1 MINLI
6 SSLLHL
12 FYPQGCAICG
22 LSLASSEQQLCL
34 QCLLQLPVT
43 SFQHF
48 SDNPVE
54 KLFYGRVNIQHAMA
68 AYYFS
73 KASVMRKLVH
83 QVKYK
88 HKRELGVFLGKQMG
102 QMLLQS
108 NWIQEITCIVPVPV
122 HPKREKARGYNQ
134 AALLAK
140 GIAAVTGIPLLQQA
154 LIRTSFKGSQTSKGR
169 ILRWQNVSQAF
180 QLINPAQFSA
190 DHILLVDDVITTG
203 ATTEACGRLFQ
214 DAKIPLSIC
223 CLAYARH

>member
-1 MINLI
+1 
-6 SSLLHL
+6 
-12 FYPQGCAICG
+12 
-22 LSLASSEQQLCL
+22 
-34 QCLLQLPVT
+34 
-43 SFQHF
+43 
-48 SDNPVE
+48 
-54 KLFYGRVNIQHAMA
+54 MA

-108 NWIQEITCIVPVPV
+108 HWIQEITCIVPVPV